1 MKRTKSKI
9 LIVDDDPNILLSVEF
24 LLVKNGYDV
33 LVARNGIEATEI
45 IEDTIPDIVLLD
57 IMMPDVDGYVICEF
71 IKKNERTKNI
81 KVIFLSAKSREVD
94 IDFGYEIGADLYMI
108 KPFSTRTLLE
118 KINELLK

>member
-1 MKRTKSKI
+1 MKTTKSKI

-33 LVARNGIEATEI
+33 LVARNGIEAIEI

-71 IKKNERTKNI
+71 IKKNERTKNT
-81 KVIFLSAKSREVD
+81 KVIFLSAKSREAD